1 MDDLRLGILNGSHL
15 QNTLAQKSEAL
26 AYGAAP
32 KDAMERKHAA
42 QEFAS
47 FLYLEVLK
55 AMRATL
61 PKDGLF
67 ENDSL
72 SRDIYAAMFD
82 TELARVLAKRDGE
95 GFTGTVERA
104 IEKMVPVLRA
114 EGVGAPVGGTLTSSF
129 GVRHDPIHGNKG
141 FHAGLDIAVPAG
153 TEVKAVSRGRVIF
166 GGTISGYGNIVEIDH
181 GGGMVTRYAHNAAN
195 LVTIGEQIEAGQAIV
210 IVGNTGRTTGTH
222 LHFEVRQNGKLMDP
236 APLIGAVAK
245 GSRMSVIV

>member
-1 MDDLRLGILNGSHL
+1 MDDLRLGILNGSDL

-26 AYGAAP
+26 AHGAAP
-32 KDAMERKHAA
+32 KDAMERRHAA

-82 TELARVLAKRDGE
+82 TEVARLLAKRDGE

-104 IEKMVPVLRA
+104 IEKMVPVPRA

-141 FHAGLDIAVPAG
+141 FHAGLDIAAPAG
-153 TEVKAVSRGRVIF
+153 TEVKAVSHGRVIF
-166 GGTISGYGNIVEIDH
+166 SGTISGYGNIVEIDH
-181 GGGMVTRYAHNAAN
+181 GGGMVTGYAHNGAN
-195 LVTIGEQIEAGQAIV
+195 LVAIGEQIEAGQAIA

-222 LHFEVRQNGKLMDP
+222 LHFEVRQNGKPMDP

-245 GSRMSVIV
+245 GSRMNAIV